1 MKKML
6 LIFAMALASS
16 YSFASYSDADVD
28 PPVIKKFDTKAC
40 KKRCMEELND
50 TEKCEF
56 ICNRDKK

>member
-16 YSFASYSDADVD
+16 YSFASYTDAEV
-28 PPVIKKFDTKAC
+28 PANKKFDTKAC

-50 TEKCEF
+50 AGKCEF
-56 ICNRDKK
+56 ICDRDKK